1 MGKDDRKTKAQ
12 LIDELAALRQ
22 KVAHQ
27 QAMETA
33 REQAE
38 QAGQEGGTE
47 HQVILDSVVE
57 HVVYHDMEQRILWAN
72 RAAYESVGQERHDL
86 IQRHCYEVWWGRRE
100 VCVDCPVA
108 KAIKTGRPH
117 KGEQTT
123 PDGRR
128 WSVRGYPV
136 QDANGKVIGGVEL
149 TLEITE
155 QKRAEDALR
164 RRDAILEAVSFAAER
179 LLFPDGWRQGVED
192 ILERLG
198 NATGVSRVYIFE
210 RHMDDQGRPVVSH
223 RYEWTA
229 PGIAPVIDAPS
240 LQNLAYREA
249 GLAPREHA
257 LLRGEVLATHVRK
270 LSPVE
275 RAMFPKRDVQSVIW
289 VPILVNADLW
299 GFIGFDECNRERVW
313 SSAEVEALKMAA
325 NTLSAAI
332 RGDQV
337 EEQRRQLET
346 QVQQAQKLESLGVLA
361 GGIAHDFNNL
371 LTGVLGNAQLAL
383 YDLPPVSP
391 VRQYVEE
398 IEEAA
403 KRAAELC
410 RQMLAYSGKG
420 RFVVQPIDLSE
431 VVEGMGHLLEVSIS
445 KKAALRHDLADGLPA
460 ITADATQIRQIIL
473 NLITNASEALGEHS
487 GVISVITGVMDC
499 GRDYFRSTYLDEEL
513 PEGRYVYIEVAD
525 TGCGMDQATCRK
537 IFEPFFTTKFTGRG
551 LGLAAALG
559 IVRGHRG
566 AIRVYSEPGE
576 GTTFKV
582 LFPALD
588 QPATPHRGE
597 TEVTEELR
605 GTGTALLVDDEEHVR
620 KTGRHMLEHMGF
632 TVLTAIDGREAVRVF
647 REHAD
652 EIDCVLLDLTM
663 PNMDGTEAFQELRR
677 IREDVPVI
685 LASGYNEQDA
695 TQRFTGKGLA
705 GFVRKPYGMQ
715 DLQAKMGPFLT
726 R

>member
-1 MGKDDRKTKAQ
+1 MGEDDRKTKAQ

-22 KVAHQ
+22 KVADQ
-27 QAMETA
+27 ETTETT
-33 REQAE
+33 REEAE
-38 QAGQEGGTE
+38 QAGQKGGPE

-57 HVVYHDMEQRILWAN
+57 LVVYHDMEHRILWAN
-72 RAAYESVGQERHDL
+72 RAAYESVSLERHEL
-86 IQRHCYEVWWGRRE
+86 IQRHCYDVWWGRRE

-108 KAIKTGRPH
+108 KAIETGRPH
-117 KGEQTT
+117 GGEKAT
-123 PDGRR
+123 PDGRT
-128 WSVRGYPV
+128 WNVRGYPV
-136 QDANGKVIGGVEL
+136 RDADGKVIGGVEL
-149 TLEITE
+149 TLETTE
-155 QKRAEDALR
+155 QKRAEEALR
-164 RRDAILEAVSFAAER
+164 RRDAILEAISFAAER
-179 LLFPDGWRQGVED
+179 LLGPDGWRQGVQE

-198 NATGVSRVYIFE
+198 NATGVSRVYIFQL
-210 RHMDDQGRPVVSH
+210 HMDDQGRHVVSH
-223 RYEWTA
+223 RYEWAA

-240 LQNLAYREA
+240 LRNLAYREA
-249 GLAPREHA
+249 GLAHREQA
-257 LLRGEVLATHVRK
+257 LQRGEVLAAHVRK

-275 RAMFPKRDVQSVIW
+275 KAMFPTGDVQSVVW
-289 VPILVNADLW
+289 VPVLVNADLW

-313 SSAEVEALKMAA
+313 SSAEVDALKMAA

-332 RGDQV
+332 RGEQI
-337 EEQRRQLET
+337 EEQRRHLET
-346 QVQQAQKLESLGVLA
+346 QVLQAQKLESLGVLA

-371 LTGVLGNAQLAL
+371 LTGVLGNAQLAQ

-391 VRQYVEE
+391 VREYVEE
-398 IEEAA
+398 IEQAA
-403 KRAAELC
+403 RRAAELC

-431 VVEGMGHLLEVSIS
+431 VVEEMGHLLEVSIS
-445 KKAALRHDLADGLPA
+445 KKAALKCDLAEGLPA

-487 GVISVITGVMDC
+487 GVISVSTGVMDC
-499 GRDYFRSTYLDEEL
+499 DRVYFRTTYLDEDL
-513 PEGRYVYIEVAD
+513 PEGRYVYVEVAD
-525 TGCGMDQATCRK
+525 TGCGMDQDTCGK

-551 LGLAAALG
+551 LGLAAVLG

-582 LFPALD
+582 LFPAVD

-597 TEVTEELR
+597 TAAPEELR
-605 GTGTALLVDDEEHVR
+605 GTGTVLLVEDEEHVR
-620 KTGRHMLEHMGF
+620 KTGQHMLERMGF
-632 TVLTAIDGREAVRVF
+632 TVLTAVDGREGVRVF

-663 PNMDGTEAFQELRR
+663 PNMDGVEAFQELRR
-677 IREDVPVI
+677 IREGVPVI

-705 GFVRKPYGMQ
+705 GFVQKPYGMQ
-715 DLQAKMGPFLT
+715 DLQAKMGAFLA